1 MKLFQFLVGSSLA
14 VNKPKSCLECEATYV
29 EGIGIIDGS
38 MGCFEGKLKS
48 RTTELL

>member
-14 VNKPKSCLECEATYV
+14 AKPESCLECEATYV

-38 MGCFEGKLKS
+38 IDCFEGKLKS
-48 RTTELL
+48 RKTELL